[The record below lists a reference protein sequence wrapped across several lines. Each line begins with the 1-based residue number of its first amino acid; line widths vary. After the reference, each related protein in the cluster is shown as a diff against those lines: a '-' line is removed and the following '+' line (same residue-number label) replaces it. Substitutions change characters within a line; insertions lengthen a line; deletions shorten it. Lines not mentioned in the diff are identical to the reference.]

1 MRAMLAD
8 RIQEWGEEFQ
18 RKGLQKGRQEGRQ
31 EGRREGEAHLLL
43 HLLASRFGDLPQS
56 VQERVQQADV
66 SQLERWG
73 ERLLDARTLED
84 LFG

>member
-1 MRAMLAD
+1 MLAD

-18 RKGLQKGRQEGRQ
+18 RKGLQEGRQ
-31 EGRREGEAHLLL
+31 EGRREGKREGEAHLLL
-43 HLLASRFGDLPQS
+43 RLLASRFGDLPQS

-73 ERLLDARTLED
+73 DRLLDARTLED